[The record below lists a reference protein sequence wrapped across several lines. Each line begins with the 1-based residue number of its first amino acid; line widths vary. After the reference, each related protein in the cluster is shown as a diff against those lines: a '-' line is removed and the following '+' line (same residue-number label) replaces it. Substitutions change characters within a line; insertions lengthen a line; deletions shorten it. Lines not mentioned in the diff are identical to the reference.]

1 MRTQLHL
8 LRSVPKQQWSQT
20 VHPRGLREK
29 ISRKLA
35 SHEYEFPSSLLTHLV
50 FQSSRRS
57 FPTSMLQRSSQLKA
71 KNYPPEKEE
80 SVWSFNF
87 WQGIC
92 LQRRVPHG
100 WYCLKREVLG
110 ISISKWVICLQ
121 RQRMRWVRPH
131 MEGYTAVWWRGL
143 EADIYA
149 RITHILWKRT
159 TSYRNFLLPG
169 LLEEIADSTCG

>member
-1 MRTQLHL
+1 MQTWGLFGKKTKQNKTHMPSHTGFKPRHLCNGHFIQVEVVRTQLHL

-110 ISISKWVICLQ
+110 ISISK
-121 RQRMRWVRPH
+121 
-131 MEGYTAVWWRGL
+131 
-143 EADIYA
+143 
-149 RITHILWKRT
+149 
-159 TSYRNFLLPG
+159 
-169 LLEEIADSTCG
+169 